1 MKTHVFAA
9 VFVLLAV
16 APFVF
21 AQNPPSTNMQV
32 GVDLDFGVE
41 QVPNMIGDI
50 AGAAVR
56 TDISLDNPA
65 TANGTITVVKLRWTA
80 AGCTNG
86 IKVKFFRRIGDT
98 LTMTAERGP
107 FTPPNGITTIDMVPP
122 VDVKQGDFIGVAR
135 LTDCG
140 SAQAMNTG
148 TINANGY
155 GYLQYDGDVSG
166 SVDVHDGTRAKF
178 QVLGLWGSGFDTE
191 YVVSTLPAVGS
202 ARGRFGSS
210 FKTSLQLLNHDPQN
224 TIKGR
229 IVFHPAGAPGKPD
242 DPSISYALVA
252 GQIFKVD
259 DLGAAVGVD
268 GLGSADITT
277 EFDLHHNTFYGAPQ
291 VLARVYNDNGSGGT
305 AGFYEDAIPWH
316 DRTIPG
322 GRIVQLLG
330 KSYMVTPTDPERVRF
345 NIGVRTFSRGATIT
359 AQLMENVGR
368 TLATVTKSYPATFLE
383 QVDAGSFFGIPIGAN
398 ELILF
403 TVNDGDAI
411 IYGTATDNVTNDP
424 AAQYSIVGSGLD
436 VPKAP

>member
-1 MKTHVFAA
+1 MRVHVFAA
-9 VFVLLAV
+9 AFTLLALV
-16 APFVF
+16 PFAS
-21 AQNPPSTNMQV
+21 AQNLPSTLMQV

-41 QVPNMIGDI
+41 QVPNMIGDV
-50 AGAAVR
+50 AGATVR
-56 TDISLDNPA
+56 TDISLDNPV
-65 TANGTITVVKLRWTA
+65 TADGTITVVKARWTA

-98 LTMTAERGP
+98 LTMIAERGP
-107 FTPPNGITTIDMVPP
+107 FTPAAGIATFNLVPA

-140 SAQAMNTG
+140 SPQAMNTG
-148 TINANGY
+148 MVNANGY

-202 ARGRFGSS
+202 AKGRFGSS

-229 IVFHPAGAPGKPD
+229 IVFHPTGAPGKPD
-242 DPSISYALVA
+242 DPSIPYVLVA
-252 GQIFKVD
+252 GEIFTVD
-259 DLGAAVGVD
+259 DLGTALGVD

-277 EFDLHHNTFYGAPQ
+277 SFDLHHNTFYGAPQ

-305 AGFYEDAIPWH
+305 AGFYEDAIPRS
-316 DRTIPG
+316 DRAVPG

-330 KSYMVTPTDPERVRF
+330 KSYMVTPTDPGRVRF
-345 NIGVRTFSRGATIT
+345 NIGVRTFTRGATIT
-359 AQLMENVGR
+359 AQLMENLGR

-383 QVDAGSFFGIPIGAN
+383 QVDGASFFGIPTGAN
-398 ELILF
+398 NLILF

-424 AAQYSIVGSGLD
+424 AAQYSIVGSGLN

>member
-1 MKTHVFAA
+1 MKIRVFAA
-9 VFVLLAV
+9 AFVLLAA
-16 APFVF
+16 APFAF
-21 AQNPPSTNMQV
+21 AQNPPSANMQV

-41 QVPNMIGDI
+41 QTPNMIGDI
-50 AGAAVR
+50 AGATVR
-56 TDISLDNPA
+56 TDISLDNPV

-80 AGCTNG
+80 GGCTNG
-86 IKVKFFRRIGDT
+86 LKVKFFRRIGDT
-98 LTMTAERGP
+98 MTMIAERGP
-107 FTPPNGITTIDMVPP
+107 FTTYNGITLLGIVPP

-140 SAQAMNTG
+140 SPQAMNTG
-148 TINANGY
+148 MVNANGY

-166 SVDVHDGTRAKF
+166 SVNVHDGTRAKF
-178 QVLGLWGSGFDTE
+178 QVLGLWGTGYDNE

-202 ARGRFGSS
+202 ARGRFGSN
-210 FKTSLQLLNHDPQN
+210 FKTSLQLLNHDPRN
-224 TIKGR
+224 TIMGR
-229 IVFHPAGAPGKPD
+229 IIFHPVGSPGKPD
-242 DPSISYALVA
+242 DPSISFALVA
-252 GQIFKVD
+252 GEIFKVD
-259 DLGAAVGVD
+259 DLGAALGVD

-277 EFDLHHNTFYGAPQ
+277 AFDLHQNTLYGAPQ

-305 AGFYEDAIPWH
+305 AGFYEDAIPRSDH
-316 DRTIPG
+316 AIPG

-345 NIGVRTFSRGATIT
+345 NIGVRTFTRGATIT

-368 TLATVTKSYPATFLE
+368 TLATVTKSYPATSLE
-383 QVDAGSFFGIPIGAN
+383 QVDATSFFGVPVGAN
-398 ELILF
+398 DLILF
-403 TVNDGDAI
+403 TVTDGDAI